1 MAEDLK
7 KQTKK
12 GLYWSAAGTFADQG
26 MRFVFSIILARIL
39 APSDYGVIGM
49 LTIFITIVQLFVNS
63 GFSKAIITKQ
73 DRTQLDLSTA
83 FFFNIGV
90 GVIGYIIL
98 FASSPY
104 IAAFYNMPL
113 LSSIMKVT
121 AISVIINSLNIVPYA
136 HYAIRLDFKTP
147 AKISVVCN
155 LFTGLLGIFLAY
167 RGWGVWAL
175 VFQSLGGNLLGLILN
190 WINVKWFP
198 SFAFS
203 KASFKYM
210 WNYGY
215 KVLGSS
221 IISTVYD
228 NIQPLIIGKFFSAAS
243 LGLFSRA
250 HGFAALPSNNLSVI
264 LNNVTFPL
272 LSKINDDISR
282 LADIYRRLIKMSAF
296 VVFPLMIGLAA
307 LSSPLVKFL
316 LPERWYDCIPMLQI
330 LCFSQMWQPVS
341 ALNINLLNAAKRPDV
356 VLKLEFIKKPLGLAL
371 LFASIPFGIIA
382 MCYAHLVSCIFA
394 VVVNTIMTSKTL
406 GVPFWKQVKDITPV
420 FLHTIVMGTL
430 VYGTTFFI
438 TNNLA
443 CLIVGLIVGVV
454 YYYLVSK
461 LFMNELMQ
469 DALYMIRRK
478 DNSNAN

>member
-12 GLYWSAAGTFADQG
+12 GLYWSAAGTFANQG
-26 MRFVFSIILARIL
+26 MSFVFSIILARLL
-39 APSDYGVIGM
+39 APSDYGLIGM

-90 GVIGYIIL
+90 GVLGYAIL
-98 FASSPY
+98 YFLSPY

-121 AISVIINSLNIVPYA
+121 ALGVIINSLNIVPSA

-147 AKISVVCN
+147 AKISVSCN
-155 LFTGLLGIFLAY
+155 LFTGVLGIFLAY
-167 RGWGVWAL
+167 KGWGVWAL
-175 VFQSLGGNLLGLILN
+175 VFQSIGGSLLGLILN
-190 WINVKWFP
+190 WINVRWFP
-198 SFAFS
+198 SFEFS
-203 KASFKYM
+203 IASFKYM
-210 WNYGY
+210 WNFGY

-228 NIQPLIIGKFFSAAS
+228 NIQPLIIGKFFSASS

-250 HGFAALPSNNLSVI
+250 HGFAMLPSSNLSGI

-272 LSKINDDISR
+272 LSKINDDLSR
-282 LADIYRRLIKMSAF
+282 LGDIYRRLVKMSAF
-296 VVFPLMIGLAA
+296 VTFPLMMGLAA
-307 LSSPLVKFL
+307 LSTPLIKFL
-316 LPERWYDCIPMLQI
+316 LPERWYDCIPILQI
-330 LCFSQMWQPVS
+330 LCFSQMWQPIS
-341 ALNINLLNAAKRPDV
+341 AINLNLLNAAKRPDV
-356 VLKLEFIKKPLGLAL
+356 VLRLELIKKPLGLAL
-371 LFASIPFGIIA
+371 LFASVPFGIIV
-382 MCYAHLVSCIFA
+382 MCYAHLLTSVFA

-406 GVPFWKQVKDITPV
+406 GVPFWHQIKDITPV
-420 FLHTIVMGTL
+420 FSHSIIMCGL
-430 VYGTTFFI
+430 VYLMTFFI
-438 TNNLA
+438 SNNFV
-443 CLIVGLIVGVV
+443 CLFVGFIIGAA
-454 YYYLVSK
+454 YYLLASR

-469 DALYMIRRK
+469 EALYMIKRK
-478 DNSNAN
+478 A